1 MDDNYHEMSYD
12 YCDYN
17 GYDKYERDKSV
28 DDLDGYY
35 GETQKFTNYEELL
48 SLTQQE
54 KTQDKLKDIVFA
66 LMKSIIIL
74 KCKEVSFK
82 FDFKFASYDSWVDIS
97 SYFNSNHTGTDYRIL
112 IDEDAIVC
120 ILINETLIK

>member
-1 MDDNYHEMSYD
+1 MDDNYHEMCYD

-17 GYDKYERDKSV
+17 GYDNYERDKSV

-112 IDEDAIVC
+112 IDEDSIVC
-120 ILINETLIK
+120 ILLNEKLMI